1 MRLNQLFEKVEQN
14 IHFFHEVMKVEQ
26 NPCEN
31 VAQILRE
38 RCPDFARTLL
48 RFCENVA
55 QILRDYCQR
64 RFAPLS
70 YRVAKSG

>member
-31 VAQILRE
+31 VAQILR
-38 RCPDFARTLL
+38 
-48 RFCENVA
+48 
-55 QILRDYCQR
+55 DYCQR